1 MNQEQVTGVIR
12 VVVPFVCAL
21 LAAQGVSLFGDA
33 ALTAQITAAVIGV
46 VSVAWAIW
54 AHTNTSKIIAAA
66 AIDPGVKIL
75 IPPDVEAT
83 SRGIAALVK
92 DTITTPNVTSTRPG
106 EI

>member
-46 VSVAWAIW
+46 VSVAWAVW

-66 AIDPGVKIL
+66 AVDPGVRIQ
-75 IPPDVEAT
+75 IPPEVMAA
-83 SRGIAALVK
+83 SPGIKNVVK
-92 DTITTPNVTSTRPG
+92 DPSTPNVTSTN
-106 EI
+106 